1 MMSRSKGARG
11 EREFRDLLI
20 SMGVPARRGQQ
31 YAGGLDS
38 PDVVTDLD
46 AVAHFEVKRTERLD
60 LRSSMAQ
67 AIHDTGSA
75 IGCHPMPI
83 VVQRGSHQEWLA
95 IMRAEDCITMLKKIA
110 QPPSEG

>member
-1 MMSRSKGARG
+1 MYRRVVASNT
-11 EREFRDLLI
+11 
-20 SMGVPARRGQQ
+20 PAVLTR
-31 YAGGLDS
+31 LTS
-38 PDVVTDLD
+38 TDLD